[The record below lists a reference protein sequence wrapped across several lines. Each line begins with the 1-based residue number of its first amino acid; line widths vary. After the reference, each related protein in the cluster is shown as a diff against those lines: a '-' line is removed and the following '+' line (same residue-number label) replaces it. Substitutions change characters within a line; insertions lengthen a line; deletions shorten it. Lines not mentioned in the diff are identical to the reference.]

1 MARPLPQGKRTS
13 SICIKIGSYTWCAKM
28 STNLGIPG
36 QWQAYRWNGYPRNPG
51 WLGTQM
57 KIERSWRTEGMW
69 GEEEFKDWGHS
80 NTKSRLHTKAWE
92 KKAKISHPT
101 SEPRYHTLWATEPA
115 SSRAFPL
122 PSSHPNELSNKAHLG
137 WFSKN
142 TSSVNTPVQKPSKAL
157 YCLKQW
163 LTENNVIWSSPVR
176 RGT

>member
-1 MARPLPQGKRTS
+1 MWTQPPPKQAWVHQGHLDKTRPRFGHSLQQILLWVIKYIRMARPLPQGKRTS

-101 SEPRYHTLWATEPA
+101 SDPRYHTLWGLAN
-115 SSRAFPL
+115 F
-122 PSSHPNELSNKAHLG
+122 
-137 WFSKN
+137 
-142 TSSVNTPVQKPSKAL
+142 
-157 YCLKQW
+157 
-163 LTENNVIWSSPVR
+163 
-176 RGT
+176 